1 MTEIS
6 RQNPDI
12 TLQAITANLAALSD
26 VLQVA
31 STRAAEGLKYAQ
43 QGEQNMAIGSAY
55 DLDELLAQAT
65 ALFGAAMAL
74 HRKK

>member
-1 MTEIS
+1 MSEFP

-12 TLQAITANLAALSD
+12 ILQAITSNLAALND

-31 STRAAEGLKYAQ
+31 ARRAAEGLTYAQ
-43 QGEQNMAIGSAY
+43 QGEQNMAIGSTF
-55 DLDELLAQAT
+55 DLDDLLAQAT

>member
-43 QGEQNMAIGSAY
+43 QAEQNMAIGSAY

>member
-1 MTEIS
+1 MTDFP

-12 TLQAITANLAALSD
+12 ILQAITSNLAALND

-31 STRAAEGLKYAQ
+31 ARRAAEGLAYAQ
-43 QGEQNMAIGSAY
+43 QGEQNMAIGSTF
-55 DLDELLAQAT
+55 DLDDLLAQAT

>member
-12 TLQAITANLAALSD
+12 TLQAITANMAALND

-31 STRAAEGLKYAQ
+31 AARAADGLKYAQ
-43 QGEQNMAIGSAY
+43 EGEQNMAIGSTF
-55 DLDELLAQAT
+55 DLDDLLAQAT

>member
-1 MTEIS
+1 MTDFP

-12 TLQAITANLAALSD
+12 ILQAITSNLAALND

-31 STRAAEGLKYAQ
+31 ARRAAEGLAYAQ
-43 QGEQNMAIGSAY
+43 HGEQNMAIGSTF
-55 DLDELLAQAT
+55 DLDDLLAQAT